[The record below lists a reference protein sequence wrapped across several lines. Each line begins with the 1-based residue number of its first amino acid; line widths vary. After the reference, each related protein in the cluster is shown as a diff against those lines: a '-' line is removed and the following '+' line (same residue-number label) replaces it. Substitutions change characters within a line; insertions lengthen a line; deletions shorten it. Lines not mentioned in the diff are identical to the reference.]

1 MIQHYLK
8 VAIRNLL
15 KYKVQTGIS
24 MLGLAAGFVCFVL
37 STFWI
42 HYEMTYDQFR
52 KDADRLYLVR
62 VNDGFAEERITW
74 RVPVPLGPYLKEHF
88 PEIESFAHFSSY
100 EYRVQVEG
108 RYEQA
113 FFSSADSAWVQMM
126 DVQLVDGN
134 RNFMQE
140 RSKEVAIT
148 EETAKA
154 WFGHENPLGK
164 ELEIRTGDKR
174 TIGAVVRVNNRHTNF
189 PIALMGDP
197 RKDRTWWNQTWRM
210 LVKVKEGTDI
220 PALEA
225 KISENLPYELI
236 HPNEVR
242 NTGIERLYLT
252 PLTELRYAKD
262 FRNQSEGSITF
273 RYIVYFSVTG
283 LLVILCALMNY
294 LTLFIN
300 RMQVRKREMKLRLVH
315 GASIQSLVRLLSL
328 EFLLLLMGSFLIGML
343 GMEILFPAFLEL
355 TGTDAGRTSL
365 YGEALLFLILISVLL
380 LSVAIGVIYGIQ
392 RRQLQGSGN
401 GESERRFRTWIRK
414 GSIVFQLFICMLFMT
429 GTQWMNRQLDYLRQ
443 HDLGMEL
450 HNRGYFAL
458 DRTENTSPFVEKL
471 KQLPMITEVL
481 PADYRPLVTD
491 IGTSVGQIYQWE
503 GLEQKLD
510 VPMPINLFVG
520 DETLAR
526 FYGLTL
532 LAGEWLN
539 EFSGYGEIVI
549 NESLARRMGYTPE
562 EAIGKHLITILQT
575 PNQVIKGVVKD
586 FQYTSPTEQ
595 VPNTGFIIGDEMGL
609 MLWKNG
615 ILFRFEE
622 GTWDACRTA
631 IEQLCRKE
639 ASDKEITLVNEEESY
654 NKYLQSEAMLARL
667 LAFAS
672 LVCMLVAIFGIYSL
686 VTLTCEQRRK
696 EIAIRKVNGATVR
709 NILSLFYREYI
720 VLLLLAALPAF
731 PLAYILVKHWIET
744 YTRQMS
750 IPIAPALGVFLVLL
764 LVVGLSISWRVWRA
778 AHENPAEVIKRE

>member
-24 MLGLAAGFVCFVL
+24 MLGLAAGFICFVL
-37 STFWI
+37 SAFWI

-62 VNDGFAEERITW
+62 VNDGFAEGRITW

-113 FFSSADSAWVQMM
+113 FLSSADSAWVQMM

-236 HPNEVR
+236 HPSETR

-262 FRNQSEGSITF
+262 FRDQSEGGITF

-315 GASIQSLVRLLSL
+315 GASIQSLVRLLGL

-380 LSVAIGVIYGIQ
+380 LGVAIGVIYGIQ

-615 ILFRFEE
+615 ILFRFKE

-778 AHENPAEVIKRE
+778 AHENPAEVFKRE

>member
-24 MLGLAAGFVCFVL
+24 MLGLAAGFICFVL
-37 STFWI
+37 SAFWI
-42 HYEMTYDQFR
+42 HYEMSYDQFR

-62 VNDGFAEERITW
+62 VNDGFAEGRITW
-74 RVPVPLGPYLKEHF
+74 RVPVPLGAYLQEHF
-88 PEIESFAHFSSY
+88 PEIESFAPFTTY
-100 EYRVQVEG
+100 EYRVKVEG
-108 RYEQA
+108 RYEKA
-113 FFSSADSAWVQMM
+113 ILSSADSAWVQMM

-134 RNFMQE
+134 RNFMQQ

-164 ELEIRTGDKR
+164 ELEIRTDDKR

-197 RKDRTWWNQTWRM
+197 RKDRTWWNQTWMM
-210 LVKVKEGTDI
+210 LVKVEEGTDI

-262 FRNQSEGSITF
+262 FRNQSEGGITF

-315 GASIQSLVRLLSL
+315 GASIQSLVRLLGL
-328 EFLLLLMGSFLIGML
+328 EFLLLLIGSFLIGML

-380 LSVAIGVIYGIQ
+380 LGVAIGVIYGIQ

-481 PADYRPLVTD
+481 PADYRPLVSD
-491 IGTSVGQIYQWE
+491 IGTTVGQIYQWE

-562 EAIGKHLITILQT
+562 EAIGKHLVTILQT

-586 FQYTSPTEQ
+586 FQYKAPTEQ
-595 VPNTGFIIGDEMGL
+595 LPNTGFIIGDEMGL

-615 ILFRFEE
+615 ILFRFKE

-639 ASDKEITLVNEEESY
+639 APDKEITLVNEEASY

-672 LVCMLVAIFGIYSL
+672 LICILVAIFGIYSL

>member
-24 MLGLAAGFVCFVL
+24 MLGLAAGFICFVL
-37 STFWI
+37 S
-42 HYEMTYDQFR
+42 
-52 KDADRLYLVR
+52 V
-62 VNDGFAEERITW
+62 
-74 RVPVPLGPYLKEHF
+74 
-88 PEIESFAHFSSY
+88 
-100 EYRVQVEG
+100 
-108 RYEQA
+108 
-113 FFSSADSAWVQMM
+113 
-126 DVQLVDGN
+126 
-134 RNFMQE
+134 
-140 RSKEVAIT
+140 
-148 EETAKA
+148 
-154 WFGHENPLGK
+154 FGQENPLGK
-164 ELEIRTGDKR
+164 ELEIGIDDKR

-197 RKDRTWWNQTWRM
+197 QTGRTWWYQSWNI

-220 PALEA
+220 PALEV

-236 HPNEVR
+236 HPSETR

-262 FRNQSEGSITF
+262 FRDQSEGGITF

-315 GASIQSLVRLLSL
+315 GASIQSLVRLLGL
-328 EFLLLLMGSFLIGML
+328 EFLLLLIGSFLIGML

-481 PADYRPLVTD
+481 PADYRPLVSD
-491 IGTSVGQIYQWE
+491 IGATVGQIYQWE

-520 DETLAR
+520 YETLAR

-539 EFSGYGEIVI
+539 EFSGYEEIVI
-549 NESLARRMGYTPE
+549 NESLARRMGYTPK
-562 EAIGKHLITILQT
+562 EAVGKHIRMGLQT
-575 PNQVIKGVVKD
+575 ANQVIKGVVKD
-586 FQYTSPTEQ
+586 FQYKAPTEQ
-595 VPNTGFIIGDEMGL
+595 MPNTGFIIGDEMGI
-609 MLWKNG
+609 MLRSNG
-615 ILFRFEE
+615 ILFRFKE

-639 ASDKEITLVNEEESY
+639 APDKEITLVNEEESY

-720 VLLLLAALPAF
+720 VLLLFAALPAF

>member
-1 MIQHYLK
+1 MITHDLK

-37 STFWI
+37 SAFWI
-42 HYEMTYDQFR
+42 HYERTYDQFR

-62 VNDGFAEERITW
+62 VNDGFAEGRITW

-88 PEIESFAHFSSY
+88 PEIESFAYFYSF
-100 EYRVQVEG
+100 EYRVKVEG
-108 RYEQA
+108 RYEKA

-134 RNFMQE
+134 RNFMQQ

-148 EETAKA
+148 EETARV
-154 WFGHENPLGK
+154 WFGSENPLGK
-164 ELEIRTGDKR
+164 EVEIVTGDKR
-174 TIGAVVRVNNRHTNF
+174 TIGAIVRVNNRHTNF

-197 RKDRTWWNQTWRM
+197 RKDRTWWNQTWKM

-236 HPNEVR
+236 HPSETR

-262 FRNQSEGSITF
+262 FRDQSEGGITF

-315 GASIQSLVRLLSL
+315 GASIQSLVRLLGL

-481 PADYRPLVTD
+481 PADYRPLVSD
-491 IGTSVGQIYQWE
+491 IGTTVGQIYQWE

-562 EAIGKHLITILQT
+562 EAVGKHIRMGLQT
-575 PNQVIKGVVKD
+575 ANQKIKGVVKD
-586 FQYTSPTEQ
+586 FQYKAPTEQ
-595 VPNTGFIIGDEMGL
+595 LPNTGFIIGDEMGL

-615 ILFRFEE
+615 ILFRFKE

>member
-1 MIQHYLK
+1 MITHDLK

-37 STFWI
+37 SAFWI
-42 HYEMTYDQFR
+42 HYERTYDQFR

-62 VNDGFAEERITW
+62 VNDGFAEGRITW
-74 RVPVPLGPYLKEHF
+74 RVPVPLGAYLQEHF
-88 PEIESFAHFSSY
+88 PEIESFAPFTTY
-100 EYRVQVEG
+100 EYRVKVEG
-108 RYEQA
+108 RYEKA
-113 FFSSADSAWVQMM
+113 ILSSADSAWVQMM

-134 RNFMQE
+134 RNFMQQ

-148 EETAKA
+148 EETAWA
-154 WFGHENPLGK
+154 WFGSENPLGK

-189 PIALMGDP
+189 PITLMGA
-197 RKDRTWWNQTWRM
+197 RNGRTWWYQSWKM

-236 HPNEVR
+236 HPSETR

-262 FRNQSEGSITF
+262 FRDQSEGGITF

-315 GASIQSLVRLLSL
+315 GASIQSLVRLLGL
-328 EFLLLLMGSFLIGML
+328 EFLLLLIGSFLIGML

-380 LSVAIGVIYGIQ
+380 LGVAIGVIYGIQ

-481 PADYRPLVTD
+481 PADYRPLVSD
-491 IGTSVGQIYQWE
+491 IGATVGQIYQWE

-562 EAIGKHLITILQT
+562 EAVGKHIRMGLQT
-575 PNQVIKGVVKD
+575 ANQKIKGVVKD

-595 VPNTGFIIGDEMGL
+595 LPNTGFIIGDEMGL

-615 ILFRFEE
+615 ILFRFKE

-639 ASDKEITLVNEEESY
+639 APDKEITLVNEEASY

-672 LVCMLVAIFGIYSL
+672 LICILVAIFGIYSL

-750 IPIAPALGVFLVLL
+750 IPIAPALGIFLVLL

>member
-1 MIQHYLK
+1 MITHDLK

-24 MLGLAAGFVCFVL
+24 MLGLAAGFICFVL
-37 STFWI
+37 SAFWI
-42 HYEMTYDQFR
+42 HYEMSYDQFR

-62 VNDGFAEERITW
+62 VNDGFAEGRITW
-74 RVPVPLGPYLKEHF
+74 RVPVPLGAYLQEHF
-88 PEIESFAHFSSY
+88 PEIESFAPFTTY
-100 EYRVQVEG
+100 EYRVKVEG
-108 RYEQA
+108 RYEKA
-113 FFSSADSAWVQMM
+113 ILSSADSAWVQMM

-134 RNFMQE
+134 RNFMQQ

-164 ELEIRTGDKR
+164 ELEIRTDDKR

-197 RKDRTWWNQTWRM
+197 RKDRTWWNQTWMM
-210 LVKVKEGTDI
+210 LVKVEEGTDI

-262 FRNQSEGSITF
+262 FRNQSEGGITF

-315 GASIQSLVRLLSL
+315 GASIQSLVRLLGL
-328 EFLLLLMGSFLIGML
+328 EFLLLLIGSFLIGML

-380 LSVAIGVIYGIQ
+380 LGVAIGVIYGIQ

-481 PADYRPLVTD
+481 PADYRPLVSD
-491 IGTSVGQIYQWE
+491 IGATVGQIYQWE

-520 DETLAR
+520 YETLAR

-539 EFSGYGEIVI
+539 EFSGYEEIVI
-549 NESLARRMGYTPE
+549 NESLARRMGYTPK
-562 EAIGKHLITILQT
+562 EAVGKHIRMGLQT
-575 PNQVIKGVVKD
+575 ANQKIKGVVKD
-586 FQYTSPTEQ
+586 FQYKAPTEQ
-595 VPNTGFIIGDEMGL
+595 MPNTGFIIGDEMGI
-609 MLWKNG
+609 MLRSNG
-615 ILFRFEE
+615 ILFRFKE

-639 ASDKEITLVNEEESY
+639 APDKEITLVNEEASY

-672 LVCMLVAIFGIYSL
+672 LICILVAIFGIYSL

>member
-52 KDADRLYLVR
+52 KDANRLYLVR
-62 VNDGFAEERITW
+62 VNDGYAEGRITW
-74 RVPVPLGPYLKEHF
+74 RVPIPLGAYLKEHF
-88 PEIESFAHFSSY
+88 PEIESFAYFDLF

-113 FFSSADSAWVQMM
+113 FLSSADSAWVQMM

-134 RNFMQE
+134 RNFMQQ

-164 ELEIRTGDKR
+164 ELEIRTDDKR
-174 TIGAVVRVNNRHTNF
+174 AIGAIVRVNNRHTNF

-197 RKDRTWWNQTWRM
+197 RKDRTWWNQTWKM

-262 FRNQSEGSITF
+262 FRDQSEGGITF

-315 GASIQSLVRLLSL
+315 GASIQSLVRLLGL
-328 EFLLLLMGSFLIGML
+328 EFLLLLIGSFLIGML

-481 PADYRPLVTD
+481 PADYRPLVSD
-491 IGTSVGQIYQWE
+491 IGTTVGQIYQWE

-549 NESLARRMGYTPE
+549 NESLARRMGYTPK
-562 EAIGKHLITILQT
+562 EAVGKHIRMGLQT
-575 PNQVIKGVVKD
+575 ANQKIKGVVKD
-586 FQYTSPTEQ
+586 FQYKAPTEQ
-595 VPNTGFIIGDEMGL
+595 MPNTGFIIGDEMGI
-609 MLWKNG
+609 MLRSNG
-615 ILFRFEE
+615 ILFRFKE

-639 ASDKEITLVNEEESY
+639 APDKEITLVNEEESY

-672 LVCMLVAIFGIYSL
+672 LVCILVAIFGIYSL

>member
-37 STFWI
+37 SAFWI

-62 VNDGFAEERITW
+62 VNDGFAEGRITW
-74 RVPVPLGPYLKEHF
+74 RVPVPLGAYLQEHF
-88 PEIESFAHFSSY
+88 PEIESFAPFTTY
-100 EYRVQVEG
+100 EYRVKVEG
-108 RYEQA
+108 RYEKA
-113 FFSSADSAWVQMM
+113 ILSSADSAWVQMM

-134 RNFMQE
+134 RNFMQQ

-148 EETAKA
+148 EETARA
-154 WFGHENPLGK
+154 WFGSENPLGK

-189 PIALMGDP
+189 PITLMGDP
-197 RKDRTWWNQTWRM
+197 RNGRTWWYQSWKM

-225 KISENLPYELI
+225 KISGNLPYELV
-236 HPNEVR
+236 HPNEVW
-242 NTGIERLYLT
+242 NIGIERLYLT

-262 FRNQSEGSITF
+262 FRDQSEGGITF

-315 GASIQSLVRLLSL
+315 GASIQSLVRLLGL
-328 EFLLLLMGSFLIGML
+328 EFLLLLIGSFLIGML

-401 GESERRFRTWIRK
+401 GESERCFRTWIRK

-595 VPNTGFIIGDEMGL
+595 VPNTGFVIGDEMGL

-615 ILFRFEE
+615 ILFRFKE

-639 ASDKEITLVNEEESY
+639 APDKEITLVNEEESY

-750 IPIAPALGVFLVLL
+750 IPITPALGVFLVLL

>member
-62 VNDGFAEERITW
+62 VNDGFAEGRITW
-74 RVPVPLGPYLKEHF
+74 RVPVPLGAYLQEHF
-88 PEIESFAHFSSY
+88 PEIESFAYFDLF

-113 FFSSADSAWVQMM
+113 FLSSADSAWVKMM

-134 RNFMQE
+134 RNFMQQ

-164 ELEIRTGDKR
+164 ELEIRTDDKR
-174 TIGAVVRVNNRHTNF
+174 TIGAIVRVNNRHTNF

-197 RKDRTWWNQTWRM
+197 RKDRTWWNQTWMM
-210 LVKVKEGTDI
+210 LVKVEEGTDI

-262 FRNQSEGSITF
+262 FRNQSEGGITF

-315 GASIQSLVRLLSL
+315 GASIQSLVRLLGL
-328 EFLLLLMGSFLIGML
+328 EFLLLLIGSFLIGML

-380 LSVAIGVIYGIQ
+380 LGVAIGVIYGIQ
-392 RRQLQGSGN
+392 RRQLQGSGD

-481 PADYRPLVTD
+481 PADYRPLVSD
-491 IGTSVGQIYQWE
+491 IGATVGQIYQWE

-595 VPNTGFIIGDEMGL
+595 MPNTGFIIGDEMGL

-615 ILFRFEE
+615 ILFRFKE

-744 YTRQMS
+744 YMRQMS

>member
-1 MIQHYLK
+1 MITHDLK

-15 KYKVQTGIS
+15 KYKMQTGIS
-24 MLGLAAGFVCFVL
+24 MLGLAAGFICFVL
-37 STFWI
+37 SAFWI

-62 VNDGFAEERITW
+62 VNDGFAEGRITW
-74 RVPVPLGPYLKEHF
+74 RVPVPLGAYLQEHF

-100 EYRVQVEG
+100 EYRVKVEG

-113 FFSSADSAWVQMM
+113 FLSSADSAWVQMM

-134 RNFMQE
+134 RNFMQQ

-164 ELEIRTGDKR
+164 ELEIRTDDKR
-174 TIGAVVRVNNRHTNF
+174 TIGAIVRVNNRHTNF
-189 PIALMGDP
+189 PIALLGDP
-197 RKDRTWWNQTWRM
+197 RKDRTWWNQTWMM

-262 FRNQSEGSITF
+262 FRDQSEGGITF

-315 GASIQSLVRLLSL
+315 GASIQSLVRLLGL
-328 EFLLLLMGSFLIGML
+328 EFLLLLIGSFLIGML

-380 LSVAIGVIYGIQ
+380 LGVAIGVIYGIQ

-450 HNRGYFAL
+450 HNQGYFAL

-481 PADYRPLVTD
+481 PADYRPLVSD
-491 IGTSVGQIYQWE
+491 IGTTVGQIYQWE

-562 EAIGKHLITILQT
+562 EAIGKHLVTILQT

-615 ILFRFEE
+615 ILFRFKE

-639 ASDKEITLVNEEESY
+639 APDKEITLVNEEESY

>member
-1 MIQHYLK
+1 MITHDLK

-62 VNDGFAEERITW
+62 VNDGYAEGRITW
-74 RVPVPLGPYLKEHF
+74 RVPIPLGPYLKEHF
-88 PEIESFAHFSSY
+88 PEIESFAYFYSF
-100 EYRVQVEG
+100 EYRVKVEG
-108 RYEQA
+108 RYEKA

-134 RNFMQE
+134 RNFMQQH
-140 RSKEVAIT
+140 STEVAIT
-148 EETAKA
+148 EETARA
-154 WFGHENPLGK
+154 WFGSENPLGK

-189 PIALMGDP
+189 PITLMGDP
-197 RKDRTWWNQTWRM
+197 RNGRTWWYQSWKM

-225 KISENLPYELI
+225 KISGNLPYELV
-236 HPNEVR
+236 HPNEVW
-242 NTGIERLYLT
+242 NIGIERLYLT

-262 FRNQSEGSITF
+262 FRDQSEGGITF

-315 GASIQSLVRLLSL
+315 GASIQSLVRLLGL

-401 GESERRFRTWIRK
+401 GESERRFRTWIWK

-481 PADYRPLVTD
+481 PADYRPLVSD
-491 IGTSVGQIYQWE
+491 IGATVGQIYQWE

-520 DETLAR
+520 YETLAR

-539 EFSGYGEIVI
+539 EFSGYEEIVI
-549 NESLARRMGYTPE
+549 NESLARRMGYTPK
-562 EAIGKHLITILQT
+562 EAVGKHIRMGLQT
-575 PNQVIKGVVKD
+575 ANQKIKGVVKD
-586 FQYTSPTEQ
+586 FQYKAPTEQ
-595 VPNTGFIIGDEMGL
+595 MPNTGFIIGDEMGI
-609 MLWKNG
+609 MLRSNG
-615 ILFRFEE
+615 ILFRFKE

-639 ASDKEITLVNEEESY
+639 APDKEITLVNEEESY

-672 LVCMLVAIFGIYSL
+672 LVCILVAIFGIYSL

-750 IPIAPALGVFLVLL
+750 IPIAPALGVFLFLL

>member
-37 STFWI
+37 SAFWI

-52 KDADRLYLVR
+52 KDAERLYLVR
-62 VNDGFAEERITW
+62 VNDGFAEGRITW
-74 RVPVPLGPYLKEHF
+74 RVPVPLGAYLQEHF

-113 FFSSADSAWVQMM
+113 FLSSADSAWVQMM

-134 RNFMQE
+134 RNFMQQ

-164 ELEIRTGDKR
+164 ELEIRTDDKR
-174 TIGAVVRVNNRHTNF
+174 TIGAIVRVNNRHTNF

-197 RKDRTWWNQTWRM
+197 RKDRTWWNQTWKM

-220 PALEA
+220 PVLEA

-262 FRNQSEGSITF
+262 FRDQSEGGITF

-328 EFLLLLMGSFLIGML
+328 EFLLLLIGSFLIGML

-380 LSVAIGVIYGIQ
+380 LGVAIGVIYGIQ

-481 PADYRPLVTD
+481 PADYRPLVSD
-491 IGTSVGQIYQWE
+491 IGTTVGQIYQWE

-562 EAIGKHLITILQT
+562 EAVGKHIRMGLQT
-575 PNQVIKGVVKD
+575 ANQKIKGVVKD

-595 VPNTGFIIGDEMGL
+595 MPNTGFIIGDEMGL

-615 ILFRFEE
+615 ILFRFKE

-672 LVCMLVAIFGIYSL
+672 LICMLVAIFGIYSL

-764 LVVGLSISWRVWRA
+764 WVVGLSISWRVWRA

>member
-24 MLGLAAGFVCFVL
+24 MLGLAAGFICFVL
-37 STFWI
+37 SAFWI

-62 VNDGFAEERITW
+62 VNDGFAEGRITW
-74 RVPVPLGPYLKEHF
+74 HVPVPLGPYLKEHF

-113 FFSSADSAWVQMM
+113 FLSSADSAWVQMM

-380 LSVAIGVIYGIQ
+380 LGVAIGVIYGIQ

-562 EAIGKHLITILQT
+562 EAVGKHIRMGLQT
-575 PNQVIKGVVKD
+575 ANQVIKGVVKD

-595 VPNTGFIIGDEMGL
+595 VPNTGFVIGDEMGL

-615 ILFRFEE
+615 ILFRFKE

-744 YTRQMS
+744 YTRQMP

>member
-1 MIQHYLK
+1 MITHDLK

-24 MLGLAAGFVCFVL
+24 MLGLAAGFICFVL

-62 VNDGFAEERITW
+62 VNDGFAEGRITW
-74 RVPVPLGPYLKEHF
+74 RVPVPLGAYLQEHF
-88 PEIESFAHFSSY
+88 PEIESFAYFDLF

-113 FFSSADSAWVQMM
+113 FLSSADSAWVKMM

-134 RNFMQE
+134 RNFMQQ

-164 ELEIRTGDKR
+164 ELEIRTDDKR
-174 TIGAVVRVNNRHTNF
+174 TIGAIVRVNNRHTNF
-189 PIALMGDP
+189 PIALMGDL
-197 RKDRTWWNQTWRM
+197 RKDRTWWNQTWKM

-262 FRNQSEGSITF
+262 FRNQSEGGITF

-315 GASIQSLVRLLSL
+315 GASIQSLVRLLGL
-328 EFLLLLMGSFLIGML
+328 EFLLLLIGSFLIGML

-595 VPNTGFIIGDEMGL
+595 MPNTGFIIGDEMGL

-615 ILFRFEE
+615 ILFRFKE

-639 ASDKEITLVNEEESY
+639 APDKEITLVNEEESY

-672 LVCMLVAIFGIYSL
+672 LVCILVAIFGIYSL

>member
-1 MIQHYLK
+1 MITHDLK

-62 VNDGFAEERITW
+62 VNDGFAEGRITW

-88 PEIESFAHFSSY
+88 PEIESFAYFYSF
-100 EYRVQVEG
+100 EYRVKVEG
-108 RYEQA
+108 RYEKA

-134 RNFMQE
+134 RNFMQQ

-164 ELEIRTGDKR
+164 ELEIRTDDKR

-189 PIALMGDP
+189 PITLMGA
-197 RKDRTWWNQTWRM
+197 RNGRTWWYQSWKM

-236 HPNEVR
+236 HPSETR

-262 FRNQSEGSITF
+262 FRDQSEGGITF

-315 GASIQSLVRLLSL
+315 GASIQSLVRLLGL

-380 LSVAIGVIYGIQ
+380 LGVAIGVIYGIQ

-481 PADYRPLVTD
+481 PADYRPLVSD
-491 IGTSVGQIYQWE
+491 IGTTVGQIYQWE

-562 EAIGKHLITILQT
+562 EAVGKHIRMGLQT
-575 PNQVIKGVVKD
+575 ANQKIKGVVKD
-586 FQYTSPTEQ
+586 FQYKAPTEQ
-595 VPNTGFIIGDEMGL
+595 LPNTGFIIGDEMGL

-615 ILFRFEE
+615 ILFRFKE

-672 LVCMLVAIFGIYSL
+672 LICMLVAIFGIYSL

-744 YTRQMS
+744 YTRQMP

>member
-62 VNDGFAEERITW
+62 VNDGFAEGRITW
-74 RVPVPLGPYLKEHF
+74 RVPVPLGAYLQEHF
-88 PEIESFAHFSSY
+88 PEIESFAYFDLF

-113 FFSSADSAWVQMM
+113 FLSSADSAWVKMM

-134 RNFMQE
+134 RNFMQQ

-164 ELEIRTGDKR
+164 ELEIRTDDKR
-174 TIGAVVRVNNRHTNF
+174 TIGAIVRVNNRHTNF

-197 RKDRTWWNQTWRM
+197 RKDRTWWNQTWKM

-262 FRNQSEGSITF
+262 FRNQSEGGITF

-315 GASIQSLVRLLSL
+315 GASIQSLVRLLGL

-380 LSVAIGVIYGIQ
+380 LGVAIGVIYGIQ

-595 VPNTGFIIGDEMGL
+595 VPNTGFVIGDEMGL

-615 ILFRFEE
+615 ILFRFKE

-672 LVCMLVAIFGIYSL
+672 LVCILVAIFGIYSL

>member
-24 MLGLAAGFVCFVL
+24 MLGLAAGFICFVL
-37 STFWI
+37 SAFWI

-62 VNDGFAEERITW
+62 VNDGFAEGRITW

-380 LSVAIGVIYGIQ
+380 LGVAIGVIYGIQ

-615 ILFRFEE
+615 ILFRFKE

-672 LVCMLVAIFGIYSL
+672 LICMLVAIFGIYSL

-744 YTRQMS
+744 YTRQMP
-750 IPIAPALGVFLVLL
+750 IPIAPVLGVFLVLL

>member
-24 MLGLAAGFVCFVL
+24 MLGLAAGFICFVL
-37 STFWI
+37 SVFWI

-62 VNDGFAEERITW
+62 VNDGFAEGRITW
-74 RVPVPLGPYLKEHF
+74 RVPVPLGAYLKEHF
-88 PEIESFAHFSSY
+88 PEIESFAYFDLF
-100 EYRVQVEG
+100 EYRVKVEG

-113 FFSSADSAWVQMM
+113 FLSSADSAWVQMM

-197 RKDRTWWNQTWRM
+197 RKDRTWWNQTWKM

-262 FRNQSEGSITF
+262 FRDQSEGGITF

-315 GASIQSLVRLLSL
+315 GASIQSLVRLLGL

-380 LSVAIGVIYGIQ
+380 LGVAIGVIYGIQ

-595 VPNTGFIIGDEMGL
+595 VPNTGFVIGDEMGL

-615 ILFRFEE
+615 ILFRFKE

-631 IEQLCRKE
+631 IEQLYRKE

-778 AHENPAEVIKRE
+778 AHENPAEVFKRE

>member
-1 MIQHYLK
+1 MITHDLK

-62 VNDGFAEERITW
+62 VNDGFAEGRITW
-74 RVPVPLGPYLKEHF
+74 RVPVPLGAYLQEHF
-88 PEIESFAHFSSY
+88 PEIESFAYFDLF

-113 FFSSADSAWVQMM
+113 FLSSADSAWVKMM

-134 RNFMQE
+134 RNFMQQ

-164 ELEIRTGDKR
+164 ELEIRTDDKR
-174 TIGAVVRVNNRHTNF
+174 TIGAIVRVNNRHTNF

-197 RKDRTWWNQTWRM
+197 RKDRTWWNQTWKM

-262 FRNQSEGSITF
+262 FRNQSEGGITF

-315 GASIQSLVRLLSL
+315 GASIQSLVRLLGL

-380 LSVAIGVIYGIQ
+380 LGVAIGVIYGIQ

-615 ILFRFEE
+615 ILFRFKE

-672 LVCMLVAIFGIYSL
+672 LVCILVAIFGIYSL

>member
-24 MLGLAAGFVCFVL
+24 MLGLAAGFICFVL

-42 HYEMTYDQFR
+42 HYEMSYDQFR

-62 VNDGFAEERITW
+62 VNDGFAEGRITW
-74 RVPVPLGPYLKEHF
+74 RVPVPLGAYLKEHF
-88 PEIESFAHFSSY
+88 PEIESFAYFHLF
-100 EYRVQVEG
+100 EYRVKVEG

-113 FFSSADSAWVQMM
+113 SFSSADSAWVQMM

-134 RNFMQE
+134 RNFMQQ

-164 ELEIRTGDKR
+164 ELEIRTDDKR

-189 PIALMGDP
+189 PITLMGDP
-197 RKDRTWWNQTWRM
+197 RNGRTWWYQSWKM

-220 PALEA
+220 PVLEA

-262 FRNQSEGSITF
+262 FRDQSEGGITF

-315 GASIQSLVRLLSL
+315 GASIQSLVRLLGL

-380 LSVAIGVIYGIQ
+380 LGVAIGVIYGIQ

-481 PADYRPLVTD
+481 PADYRPLVSD
-491 IGTSVGQIYQWE
+491 IGTTVGQIYQWE

-520 DETLAR
+520 YETLAR

-586 FQYTSPTEQ
+586 FQYKAPTEQ
-595 VPNTGFIIGDEMGL
+595 MPNTGFVIGDEMGL

-615 ILFRFEE
+615 ILFRFKE

-639 ASDKEITLVNEEESY
+639 APDKEITLVNEEESY

-672 LVCMLVAIFGIYSL
+672 LICMLVAIFGIYSL

-744 YTRQMS
+744 YMRQMPV
-750 IPIAPALGVFLVLL
+750 PIAPALGIFLVLL

>member
-24 MLGLAAGFVCFVL
+24 MLGLAAGFICFVL
-37 STFWI
+37 SAFWI

-62 VNDGFAEERITW
+62 VNDGFAEGRITW
-74 RVPVPLGPYLKEHF
+74 RVPVPLGAYLQEHF

-100 EYRVQVEG
+100 EYRVKVEG

-113 FFSSADSAWVQMM
+113 FLSSADSAWVQMM

-134 RNFMQE
+134 RNFMQQ

-164 ELEIRTGDKR
+164 ELEIRTDDKR
-174 TIGAVVRVNNRHTNF
+174 TIGAIVRVNNRHTNF

-197 RKDRTWWNQTWRM
+197 RKDRTWWNQTWMM

-262 FRNQSEGSITF
+262 FRDQSEGGITF

-315 GASIQSLVRLLSL
+315 GASIQSLVRLLGL

-595 VPNTGFIIGDEMGL
+595 MPNTGFIIGDEMGL

-615 ILFRFEE
+615 ILFRFKE

-744 YTRQMS
+744 YTRQMP

>member
-37 STFWI
+37 SAFWI

-62 VNDGFAEERITW
+62 VNDGFAEGRITW
-74 RVPVPLGPYLKEHF
+74 RVPVPLGAYLKEHF
-88 PEIESFAHFSSY
+88 PEIESFAPFSSY
-100 EYRVQVEG
+100 EYRVKVEG

-113 FFSSADSAWVQMM
+113 FLSSADSAWVQMM

-197 RKDRTWWNQTWRM
+197 RKDRTWWNQTWKM

-262 FRNQSEGSITF
+262 FRDQSEGGITF

-300 RMQVRKREMKLRLVH
+300 RMQVRKREMTLRLVH
-315 GASIQSLVRLLSL
+315 GASIQSLVCLLGL

-380 LSVAIGVIYGIQ
+380 LGVAIGVIYGIQ

-481 PADYRPLVTD
+481 PADYRPLVSD
-491 IGTSVGQIYQWE
+491 IGTAVGQIQQWE

-510 VPMPINLFVG
+510 VPIPINLFVG

-595 VPNTGFIIGDEMGL
+595 VPNTGFVIGDEMGL

-615 ILFRFEE
+615 ILFRFKE

-639 ASDKEITLVNEEESY
+639 APDKEITLVNEEESY

-672 LVCMLVAIFGIYSL
+672 LVCILVAIFGIYSL

-744 YTRQMS
+744 YTRQMP

>member
-62 VNDGFAEERITW
+62 VNDGYAEGRITW
-74 RVPVPLGPYLKEHF
+74 RVPIPLGPYLKEHF
-88 PEIESFAHFSSY
+88 PEIESFAYFYSF
-100 EYRVQVEG
+100 EYRVKVEG
-108 RYEQA
+108 RYEKA

-134 RNFMQE
+134 RNFMQQ

-164 ELEIRTGDKR
+164 ELEIRTDDKR
-174 TIGAVVRVNNRHTNF
+174 TIGAIVRVNNRHTNF
-189 PIALMGDP
+189 PITLMGDP
-197 RKDRTWWNQTWRM
+197 QTGRTWWYQSWKM

-262 FRNQSEGSITF
+262 FRDQSEGGITF

-315 GASIQSLVRLLSL
+315 GASIQSLVRLLGL
-328 EFLLLLMGSFLIGML
+328 EFLLLLIGSFLIGML

-481 PADYRPLVTD
+481 PADYRPLVSD
-491 IGTSVGQIYQWE
+491 IGTTVGQIYQWE

-562 EAIGKHLITILQT
+562 EAVGKHIRMGLQT
-575 PNQVIKGVVKD
+575 ANQKIKGVVKD
-586 FQYTSPTEQ
+586 FQYKAPTEQ
-595 VPNTGFIIGDEMGL
+595 LPNTGFIIGDEMGL

-615 ILFRFEE
+615 ILFRFKE

-639 ASDKEITLVNEEESY
+639 ASDKEITLVNEEASY

-672 LVCMLVAIFGIYSL
+672 LICMLVAIFGIYSL

-744 YTRQMS
+744 YTRQMP

>member
-15 KYKVQTGIS
+15 KYKMQTGIS
-24 MLGLAAGFVCFVL
+24 MLGLAAGFICFVL
-37 STFWI
+37 SAFWI

-62 VNDGFAEERITW
+62 VNDGYAEGRITW
-74 RVPVPLGPYLKEHF
+74 RVPVPLGAYLQEHF
-88 PEIESFAHFSSY
+88 PEIESFAYFYSF
-100 EYRVQVEG
+100 EYRVKVEG
-108 RYEQA
+108 RYEKA

-134 RNFMQE
+134 RNFMQQ

-189 PIALMGDP
+189 PITLMGDP
-197 RKDRTWWNQTWRM
+197 RNGRTWWYQSWKM

-262 FRNQSEGSITF
+262 FRDQSEGGITF

-315 GASIQSLVRLLSL
+315 GASILSLVRLLGL
-328 EFLLLLMGSFLIGML
+328 EFLLLLIGSFLIGML
-343 GMEILFPAFLEL
+343 SMEILFPAFLEL

-380 LSVAIGVIYGIQ
+380 LGVAIGVIYGIQ

-481 PADYRPLVTD
+481 PADYRPLVSD
-491 IGTSVGQIYQWE
+491 IGTTVGQIYQWE

-562 EAIGKHLITILQT
+562 EAVGKHIRMGLQT
-575 PNQVIKGVVKD
+575 ANQKIKGVVKD
-586 FQYTSPTEQ
+586 FQYKAPTEQ
-595 VPNTGFIIGDEMGL
+595 MPNTGFIIGDEMGI
-609 MLWKNG
+609 MLRSNG
-615 ILFRFEE
+615 ILFRFKE

-744 YTRQMS
+744 YTRQMP

>member
-24 MLGLAAGFVCFVL
+24 MLGLAAGFICFVL
-37 STFWI
+37 SAFWI

-62 VNDGFAEERITW
+62 VNDGFAEGRITW

-88 PEIESFAHFSSY
+88 PEIESFAPFSSY
-100 EYRVQVEG
+100 EYRVKVEG

-113 FFSSADSAWVQMM
+113 FLSSADSAWVQMM

-300 RMQVRKREMKLRLVH
+300 RMQVRKREMTLRLVH
-315 GASIQSLVRLLSL
+315 GASIQSLVCLLGL

-380 LSVAIGVIYGIQ
+380 LGVAIGVIYGIQ

-481 PADYRPLVTD
+481 PADYRPLVSD
-491 IGTSVGQIYQWE
+491 IGTAVGQIQQWE

-510 VPMPINLFVG
+510 VPIPINLFVG
-520 DETLAR
+520 DETLVR

-562 EAIGKHLITILQT
+562 EVIGKHINTGMQIS
-575 PNQVIKGVVKD
+575 NQVIKGVVKD
-586 FQYTSPTEQ
+586 FQYTPPTEQ
-595 VPNTGFIIGDEMGL
+595 IPNTGFVIGDEMGL
-609 MLWKNG
+609 MLWQNG
-615 ILFRFEE
+615 ILFRFKE

-639 ASDKEITLVNEEESY
+639 APDKEITLVNEEESY

-744 YTRQMS
+744 YTRQMP

>member
-37 STFWI
+37 SAFWI

-62 VNDGFAEERITW
+62 VNDGFAEGRITW
-74 RVPVPLGPYLKEHF
+74 RVPVPLGAYLKEHF
-88 PEIESFAHFSSY
+88 PEIESFAYFDLF
-100 EYRVQVEG
+100 EYRVKVEG

-113 FFSSADSAWVQMM
+113 FLSSADSAWVQMM

-134 RNFMQE
+134 RNFMQQ

-164 ELEIRTGDKR
+164 ELEIRTDDKR
-174 TIGAVVRVNNRHTNF
+174 MIGAIVRVNNRHTNF

-197 RKDRTWWNQTWRM
+197 RKDRTWWNQTWKM
-210 LVKVKEGTDI
+210 LVNVKEGTDI

-262 FRNQSEGSITF
+262 FRNQSEGGITF

-283 LLVILCALMNY
+283 LLVILCALTNY

-300 RMQVRKREMKLRLVH
+300 RMQVRKQEMKLRLVH
-315 GASIQSLVRLLSL
+315 GASIQSLVRLLGL

-343 GMEILFPAFLEL
+343 VMEILFPAFLEL

-380 LSVAIGVIYGIQ
+380 LGVAIGVIYGIQ

-401 GESERRFRTWIRK
+401 GESECRFRTWIRK

-491 IGTSVGQIYQWE
+491 IGTSVGQIQQWE

-562 EAIGKHLITILQT
+562 EAIGKHINTGMQI

-586 FQYTSPTEQ
+586 FQYKAPTEQ
-595 VPNTGFIIGDEMGL
+595 MPNTGFIIGDEMGI
-609 MLWKNG
+609 MLRSNG
-615 ILFRFEE
+615 ILFRFKE

-744 YTRQMS
+744 YTRQMP

>member
-1 MIQHYLK
+1 MITHDLK

-62 VNDGFAEERITW
+62 VNDGYAEGRITW
-74 RVPVPLGPYLKEHF
+74 RVPIPLGPYLKEHF
-88 PEIESFAHFSSY
+88 PEIESFAYFYSF
-100 EYRVQVEG
+100 EYRVKVEG

-113 FFSSADSAWVQMM
+113 FLSSADSAWVQMI

-134 RNFMQE
+134 RNFMQQ

-164 ELEIRTGDKR
+164 ELEIRTDDKR

-197 RKDRTWWNQTWRM
+197 RKDRTWWNQTWMM
-210 LVKVKEGTDI
+210 LVKVEEGTDI

-262 FRNQSEGSITF
+262 FRNQSEGGITF

-315 GASIQSLVRLLSL
+315 GASIQSLVRLLGL
-328 EFLLLLMGSFLIGML
+328 EFLLLLIGSFLIGML

-520 DETLAR
+520 YETLAR

-562 EAIGKHLITILQT
+562 EAVGKHIRMGLQT
-575 PNQVIKGVVKD
+575 ANQKIKGVVKD
-586 FQYTSPTEQ
+586 FQYKAPTEQ
-595 VPNTGFIIGDEMGL
+595 MPNTGFIIGDEMGI
-609 MLWKNG
+609 MLRSNG
-615 ILFRFEE
+615 ILFRFKE

-720 VLLLLAALPAF
+720 VLLLFAALPAF

>member
-1 MIQHYLK
+1 MITHDLK

-24 MLGLAAGFVCFVL
+24 MLGLAAGFICFVL
-37 STFWI
+37 SAFWI
-42 HYEMTYDQFR
+42 HYEMSYDQFR

-62 VNDGFAEERITW
+62 VNDGFAEGRITW
-74 RVPVPLGPYLKEHF
+74 RVPVPLGAYLQEHF
-88 PEIESFAHFSSY
+88 PEIESFAPFTTY
-100 EYRVQVEG
+100 EYRVKVEG
-108 RYEQA
+108 RYEKA
-113 FFSSADSAWVQMM
+113 ILSSADSAWVQMM

-134 RNFMQE
+134 RNFMQQ

-164 ELEIRTGDKR
+164 ELEIRTDDKR

-197 RKDRTWWNQTWRM
+197 RKDRTWWNQTWMM
-210 LVKVKEGTDI
+210 LVKVEEGTDI

-262 FRNQSEGSITF
+262 FRNQSEGGITF

-315 GASIQSLVRLLSL
+315 GASIQSLVRLLGL
-328 EFLLLLMGSFLIGML
+328 EFLLLLIGSFLIGML

-380 LSVAIGVIYGIQ
+380 LGVAIGVIYGIQ

-481 PADYRPLVTD
+481 PADYRPLVSD
-491 IGTSVGQIYQWE
+491 IGTTVGQIYQWE

-539 EFSGYGEIVI
+539 EFSSYGEIVI

-615 ILFRFEE
+615 ILFRFKE

-744 YTRQMS
+744 YTRQMP

>member
-37 STFWI
+37 SAFWI

-62 VNDGFAEERITW
+62 VNDGFAEGRITW
-74 RVPVPLGPYLKEHF
+74 RVPVPLGAYLQEHF
-88 PEIESFAHFSSY
+88 PEIESFAYFDLF
-100 EYRVQVEG
+100 EYRVKVEG

-113 FFSSADSAWVQMM
+113 FLSSADSAWVQMM

-134 RNFMQE
+134 RNFMQQ

-148 EETAKA
+148 EETARA
-154 WFGHENPLGK
+154 WFGSENPLGK

-189 PIALMGDP
+189 PITLMGA
-197 RKDRTWWNQTWRM
+197 RNGRTWWYQSWKM

-236 HPNEVR
+236 HPSETR

-262 FRNQSEGSITF
+262 FRDQSEGGITF

-315 GASIQSLVRLLSL
+315 GASIQSLVRLLGL

-343 GMEILFPAFLEL
+343 VMEILFPAFLEL

-380 LSVAIGVIYGIQ
+380 LGVAIGVIYGIQ

-481 PADYRPLVTD
+481 PADYRPLVSD
-491 IGTSVGQIYQWE
+491 IGTAVGQIQQWE

-510 VPMPINLFVG
+510 VPIPINLFVG

-562 EAIGKHLITILQT
+562 EVIGKHINTGMPI

-586 FQYTSPTEQ
+586 FQYKAPTEQ
-595 VPNTGFIIGDEMGL
+595 MPNTGFVIGDEMGL
-609 MLWKNG
+609 MLLQNG
-615 ILFRFEE
+615 ILFRFKE

-639 ASDKEITLVNEEESY
+639 APDKEMTLVNEEESY

-744 YTRQMS
+744 YTRQMP
-750 IPIAPALGVFLVLL
+750 IPIAPVLGVFLVLL

>member
-15 KYKVQTGIS
+15 KYKMQTGIS
-24 MLGLAAGFVCFVL
+24 MLGLAAGFICFVL
-37 STFWI
+37 SAFWI

-62 VNDGFAEERITW
+62 VNDGYAEGRITW
-74 RVPVPLGPYLKEHF
+74 RVPVPLGAYLQEHF
-88 PEIESFAHFSSY
+88 PEIESFAYFYSF
-100 EYRVQVEG
+100 EYRVKVEG
-108 RYEQA
+108 RYEKA

-134 RNFMQE
+134 RNFMQQ

-189 PIALMGDP
+189 PITLMGDP
-197 RKDRTWWNQTWRM
+197 RNGRTWWYQSWKM

-262 FRNQSEGSITF
+262 FRDQSEGGITF

-315 GASIQSLVRLLSL
+315 GASILSLVRLLGL
-328 EFLLLLMGSFLIGML
+328 EFLLLLIGSFLIGML
-343 GMEILFPAFLEL
+343 SMEILFPAFLEL

-380 LSVAIGVIYGIQ
+380 LGVAIGVIYGIQ

-429 GTQWMNRQLDYLRQ
+429 GTQWMNRQLDYLRR

-481 PADYRPLVTD
+481 PADYRPLVSD
-491 IGTSVGQIYQWE
+491 IGTTVGQIYQWE

-562 EAIGKHLITILQT
+562 EAVGKHIRMGLQT
-575 PNQVIKGVVKD
+575 ANQKIKGVVKD

-615 ILFRFEE
+615 ILFRFKE

-672 LVCMLVAIFGIYSL
+672 LICMLVAIFGIYSL

-744 YTRQMS
+744 YTRQMP

>member
-24 MLGLAAGFVCFVL
+24 MLGLAAGFICFVL
-37 STFWI
+37 SAFWI

-62 VNDGFAEERITW
+62 VNDGFAEGRITW

-113 FFSSADSAWVQMM
+113 FLSSADSAWVQMM

-380 LSVAIGVIYGIQ
+380 LGVAIGVIYGIQ

-429 GTQWMNRQLDYLRQ
+429 GTQWMNCQLDYLRQ

-595 VPNTGFIIGDEMGL
+595 VPNTGFIIGNEMGL

-615 ILFRFEE
+615 ILFRFKE

-672 LVCMLVAIFGIYSL
+672 LICMLVAIFGIYSL

-720 VLLLLAALPAF
+720 VLLLLATLPAF

>member
-1 MIQHYLK
+1 MITHDLK

-62 VNDGFAEERITW
+62 VNDGFAEGRITW

-88 PEIESFAHFSSY
+88 PEIESFAYFYSF
-100 EYRVQVEG
+100 EYRVKVEG
-108 RYEQA
+108 RYEKA

-134 RNFMQE
+134 RNFMQQH
-140 RSKEVAIT
+140 STEVAIT

-154 WFGHENPLGK
+154 WFGQENPLGK

-189 PIALMGDP
+189 PITLMGA
-197 RKDRTWWNQTWRM
+197 RNGRTWWYQSWKM

-236 HPNEVR
+236 HPSETR

-262 FRNQSEGSITF
+262 FRDQSEGGITF

-328 EFLLLLMGSFLIGML
+328 EFLLLLIGSFLIGML

-380 LSVAIGVIYGIQ
+380 LGVAIGVIYGIQ

-481 PADYRPLVTD
+481 PADYRPLVSD
-491 IGTSVGQIYQWE
+491 IGTTVGQIYQWE

-539 EFSGYGEIVI
+539 EFSSYGEIVI

-615 ILFRFEE
+615 ILFRFKE

-672 LVCMLVAIFGIYSL
+672 LICMLVAIFGIYSL

>member
-24 MLGLAAGFVCFVL
+24 MLGLAAGFICFVL
-37 STFWI
+37 SAFWI

-62 VNDGFAEERITW
+62 VNDGFAEGRITW
-74 RVPVPLGPYLKEHF
+74 RVPVPLGAYLQEHF
-88 PEIESFAHFSSY
+88 PEIESFAYFYSF
-100 EYRVQVEG
+100 EYRVKVEG
-108 RYEQA
+108 RYEKA

-134 RNFMQE
+134 RNFMQQ

-148 EETAKA
+148 EETARA
-154 WFGHENPLGK
+154 WFGSENPLGK

-189 PIALMGDP
+189 PITLMGA
-197 RKDRTWWNQTWRM
+197 RNGRTWWYQSWKM

-236 HPNEVR
+236 HPSETR

-262 FRNQSEGSITF
+262 FRDQSEGGITF

-328 EFLLLLMGSFLIGML
+328 EFLLLLIGSFLIGML

-380 LSVAIGVIYGIQ
+380 LGVAIGVIYGIQ

-481 PADYRPLVTD
+481 PADYRPLVSD
-491 IGTSVGQIYQWE
+491 IGATVGQIYQWE

-520 DETLAR
+520 YETLAR

-539 EFSGYGEIVI
+539 EFSGYEEIVI
-549 NESLARRMGYTPE
+549 NESLARRMGYTPK
-562 EAIGKHLITILQT
+562 EAVGKHIRMGLQT
-575 PNQVIKGVVKD
+575 ANQKIKGVVKD
-586 FQYTSPTEQ
+586 FQYKAPTEQ
-595 VPNTGFIIGDEMGL
+595 MPNTGFIIGDEMGI
-609 MLWKNG
+609 MLRSNG
-615 ILFRFEE
+615 ILFRFKE

-639 ASDKEITLVNEEESY
+639 APDKEITLVNEEESY

-744 YTRQMS
+744 YMRQMS

>member
-1 MIQHYLK
+1 MITHDLK

-24 MLGLAAGFVCFVL
+24 MLGLAAGFICFVL
-37 STFWI
+37 SAFWI
-42 HYEMTYDQFR
+42 HYEMSYDQFR

-62 VNDGFAEERITW
+62 VNDGFAEGRITW
-74 RVPVPLGPYLKEHF
+74 RVPVPLGAYLQEHF
-88 PEIESFAHFSSY
+88 PEIESFAPFTTY
-100 EYRVQVEG
+100 EYRVKVEG
-108 RYEQA
+108 RYEKA
-113 FFSSADSAWVQMM
+113 ILSSADSAWVQMM

-134 RNFMQE
+134 RNFMQQ

-164 ELEIRTGDKR
+164 ELEIRTDDKR

-197 RKDRTWWNQTWRM
+197 RKDRTWWNQTWMM
-210 LVKVKEGTDI
+210 LVKVEEGTDI

-262 FRNQSEGSITF
+262 FRDQSEGGITF

-315 GASIQSLVRLLSL
+315 GASIQSLVRLLGL
-328 EFLLLLMGSFLIGML
+328 EFLLLLIGSFLIGML

-380 LSVAIGVIYGIQ
+380 LGVAIGVIYGIQ

-481 PADYRPLVTD
+481 PADYRPLVSD
-491 IGTSVGQIYQWE
+491 IGTTVGQIYQWE

-539 EFSGYGEIVI
+539 EFSSYGEIVI

-615 ILFRFEE
+615 ILFRFKE

-639 ASDKEITLVNEEESY
+639 APDKEITLVNEEASY

-672 LVCMLVAIFGIYSL
+672 LICILVAIFGIYSL

>member
-37 STFWI
+37 SAFWI

-62 VNDGFAEERITW
+62 VNDGFAEGRITW
-74 RVPVPLGPYLKEHF
+74 RVPVPLGAYLQEHF
-88 PEIESFAHFSSY
+88 PEIESFAYFDLF

-113 FFSSADSAWVQMM
+113 FLSSADSAWVKMM

-134 RNFMQE
+134 RNFMQQ

-164 ELEIRTGDKR
+164 ELEIRTDDKR
-174 TIGAVVRVNNRHTNF
+174 TIGAIVRVNNRHTNF

-197 RKDRTWWNQTWRM
+197 RKDRTWWNQTWMM
-210 LVKVKEGTDI
+210 LVKVEEGTDI

-262 FRNQSEGSITF
+262 FRNQSEGGITF

-315 GASIQSLVRLLSL
+315 GASIQSLVRLLGL
-328 EFLLLLMGSFLIGML
+328 EFLLLLIGSFLIGML

-380 LSVAIGVIYGIQ
+380 LGVAIGVIYGIQ
-392 RRQLQGSGN
+392 RRQLQGSGD

-481 PADYRPLVTD
+481 PADYRPLVSD
-491 IGTSVGQIYQWE
+491 IGATVGQIYQWE

-595 VPNTGFIIGDEMGL
+595 MPNTGFIIGDEMGL

-615 ILFRFEE
+615 ILFRFKE

-744 YTRQMS
+744 YTRQMP

>member
-62 VNDGFAEERITW
+62 VNDGFAEGRITW
-74 RVPVPLGPYLKEHF
+74 RVPVPLGAYLQEHF
-88 PEIESFAHFSSY
+88 PEIESFAYFDLF

-113 FFSSADSAWVQMM
+113 FLSSADSAWVKMM

-134 RNFMQE
+134 RNFMQQ

-164 ELEIRTGDKR
+164 ELEIRTDDKR
-174 TIGAVVRVNNRHTNF
+174 TIGAIVRVNNRHTNF

-197 RKDRTWWNQTWRM
+197 RKDRTWWNQTWKM

-262 FRNQSEGSITF
+262 FRNQSEGGITF

-315 GASIQSLVRLLSL
+315 GASIQSLVRLLGL

-380 LSVAIGVIYGIQ
+380 LGVAIGVIYGIQ

-586 FQYTSPTEQ
+586 FQYKAPTEQ

-615 ILFRFEE
+615 ILFRFKE

-639 ASDKEITLVNEEESY
+639 APDKEITLVNEEESY

>member
-37 STFWI
+37 SAFWI

-62 VNDGFAEERITW
+62 VNDGFAEGRITW

-595 VPNTGFIIGDEMGL
+595 VPNTGFVIGDEMGL

-615 ILFRFEE
+615 ILFRFKE

-639 ASDKEITLVNEEESY
+639 APDKEITLVNEEESY

-672 LVCMLVAIFGIYSL
+672 LVCILVAIFGIYSL

-744 YTRQMS
+744 YTRQMP